1 MLTLCRFENLTILT
15 VPIKTK
21 SPRTIDYCI
30 ERVPTSEHAGDILF
44 TTLQPSPSRS
54 CFFLYSGTLILLLR
68 YPVFKVHISPI

>member
-44 TTLQPSPSRS
+44 TTLQPSHPDLA
-54 CFFLYSGTLILLLR
+54 FFFTQEPEYC
-68 YPVFKVHISPI
+68 Y